1 MEVWKWPNADVQN
14 VNIISN
20 AKAIRR
26 TVNWTKSQPWCERER
41 QMRGECGLNIE
52 EKWAA
57 KYFCYSLNARHN
69 GPATLSCCLE
79 SKAIFFFVRFF
90 VCCCGVF
97 GARCHRMEIVFRVCS
112 QHTHTQRRI
121 SFDRQNAKL
130 YAMRPIWHHHFVCVL
145 HLLLCSLRQQTKHRS
160 RTQYMHMWASP
171 SNHRRIRCIFFFT
184 FIFLVQR
191 LLSAQTIFADDSCRI
206 FTIFTKIAGDG
217 YAACV
222 RCGAHEE
229 ERRTPNIMYISL
241 GGIAVRPQN
250 IWSANLARNQWS

>member
-79 SKAIFFFVRFF
+79 SRAIFFVRFF

-171 SNHRRIRCIFFFT
+171 SNHRRIRCIFSLFFFFGLAIT
-184 FIFLVQR
+184 
-191 LLSAQTIFADDSCRI
+191 LSTDNICRWFMPYFYNIHQNCRRWLCGMCSMRGTWGGEANTEYNVYIAGWNCGRRI
-206 FTIFTKIAGDG
+206 FD
-217 YAACV
+217 
-222 RCGAHEE
+222 
-229 ERRTPNIMYISL
+229 RRI
-241 GGIAVRPQN
+241 
-250 IWSANLARNQWS
+250 

>member
-1 MEVWKWPNADVQN
+1 MWERTTNARRMR
-14 VNIISN
+14 
-20 AKAIRR
+20 AKY
-26 TVNWTKSQPWCERER
+26 
-41 QMRGECGLNIE
+41 RGEMGCKIFLLF
-52 EKWAA
+52 A
-57 KYFCYSLNARHN
+57 KCTAQRPGDIVVLSGVESDFFGFC
-69 GPATLSCCLE
+69 
-79 SKAIFFFVRFF
+79 IF

-112 QHTHTQRRI
+112 QHTHTERRI